1 MGQKATWLFG
11 IWGQVSSFKVSFA
24 NYAGLYSMHTMKPLR
39 YFVPSD
45 NIPLAL
51 TERQACHC
59 VMRGEEEP
67 YTVFCRV
74 CMLSFM
80 HRVMRAN
87 TLPINDNFDGLYCNA
102 GHDF

>member
-59 VMRGEEEP
+59 VMRGEEE
-67 YTVFCRV
+67 TVY
-74 CMLSFM
+74 SF
-80 HRVMRAN
+80 
-87 TLPINDNFDGLYCNA
+87 LPSVHAVIHA
-102 GHDF
+102 QGHAC